1 MKFNELLKR
10 VEKPTRYL
18 GEERGSVVKDPSNK
32 VNFLLAFPDRYEV
45 GMSHLGMHILYGLVN
60 DQEEYLCERVFAPA
74 PDMEAFIREGQAE
87 LFSLESKRPMKDFDI
102 VGFTLQ
108 YEMSFLGVLRMLELG
123 GLALRREERLETDP
137 PIIAGGP
144 AGFNPEPMSG
154 FIDLFLLGDGEEA
167 LLEILELW
175 EKTGNKEDFLREA
188 LKIRGVYVPKFY
200 EPVYEGGVYM
210 GLKKL
215 VDEAPLPIKKALVND
230 LDSAYFPKTM
240 IVPFMDII
248 HDRAVMEIFRGCT
261 KGCRF
266 CQAGMIY
273 RPLRERS
280 LKTIVRSIDSLLKE
294 GGYNEVGLSS
304 LSTLDYSAIYSLVDE
319 LTSSYSED
327 HIRFS
332 LPSLRLD
339 TFSIEVLELLK
350 DQRKGSL
357 TFAPE
362 AGSQRM
368 RDVINKNVGEED
380 LFNTMEKIFKDG
392 YKKVKF
398 YFMMGLPGETLDDVR
413 EIAELTKKVLDLYRK
428 LTGRS
433 DLHITVST
441 SCLVPKPFTPFQW
454 MAQESIED
462 FEEKQQLLRSLLKG
476 KNFRY
481 DYHDASTSVA
491 EGHLC
496 RSGREMVDLLEY
508 IYINSDKTKAVDY
521 FDGGLWQQA
530 FEHFSRDLNEMAGI
544 ETDQVLF
551 WDHIDVGV
559 KKTYLMKE
567 WHKAQQGLLTEDCRW
582 GCLGCGVNLAQFGG
596 VCNDY

>member
-18 GEERGSVVKDPSNK
+18 GEERGSILKDPQNR
-32 VNFLLAFPDRYEV
+32 VNFLLAFPDLYEV

-60 DQEEYLCERVFAPA
+60 NQEDYLCERIFAPA
-74 PDMEAFIREGQAE
+74 PDMEAFIRGGQAE
-87 LFSLESKRPMKDFDI
+87 LFSLESKRAMKEFDLI
-102 VGFTLQ
+102 GFTLQ
-108 YEMSFLGVLRMLELG
+108 YEMSFLGVLRMLDLG
-123 GLALRREERLETDP
+123 GLALRREDRLETDP

-144 AGFNPEPMSG
+144 AAFNPEPMSG

-167 LLEILELW
+167 LIELLELW
-175 EKTGNKEDFLREA
+175 KRTGNKEEFLKGA
-188 LKIRGVYVPKFY
+188 LNIRGVYVPKFY
-200 EPVYEGGVYM
+200 EPIYKDGTYM
-210 GLKKL
+210 GLSKL
-215 VDEAPLPIKKALVND
+215 VEEAPLPIKKALVND
-230 LDSAYFPKTM
+230 LDSAYFPKSM
-240 IVPFMDII
+240 IVPFMDIV
-248 HDRAVMEIFRGCT
+248 HDRAIMEIFRGCT

-280 LKTIVRSIDSLLKE
+280 LETILKSIDSLLKE
-294 GGYNEVGLSS
+294 GGYDEVGLSS
-304 LSTLDYSAIYSLVDE
+304 LSTLDYSAIYALVDE
-319 LTSSYSED
+319 LTSSHSED

-350 DQRKGSL
+350 EQRKGSL

-368 RDVINKNVGEED
+368 RDIINKNVGEED

-398 YFMMGLPGETLDDVR
+398 YFMMGLPGESLEDVR
-413 EIAELTKKVLDLYRK
+413 EIAELARRVLDLYK
-428 LTGRS
+428 KITGRN
-433 DLHITVST
+433 DLHITLST

-454 MAQESIED
+454 MVQESIED
-462 FEEKQQLLRSLLKG
+462 FEEKQELLRGLLKG
-476 KNFRY
+476 RNFSY
-481 DYHDASTSVA
+481 DYHDASTSVV

-496 RSGREMVDLLEY
+496 RGGREMVDLIEHLY
-508 IYINSDKTKAVDY
+508 LNSDMSKPVDH
-521 FDGGLWQQA
+521 FDGQLWEQA
-530 FEHFSRDLNEMAGI
+530 FNNFGRDLNEMRGFNH
-544 ETDQVLF
+544 DQVLF

-559 KKTYLMKE
+559 KKGFLLEE
-567 WHKAQQGLLTEDCRW
+567 WHRAENCLLTEDCRM
-582 GCLGCGVNLAQFGG
+582 GCLGCGVNLTQFGG
-596 VCNDY
+596 VCNAY